1 MKKRT
6 LGLLA
11 AAAGLVLASGSAW
24 SCTVLGIGK
33 NATADGSA
41 MITHNDDSRTANSRL
56 FIIPEADW
64 PEGSK
69 RPIIKDAHGYEGDA
83 QQMDEIDQVPHTYR
97 YFFSRYSFMNEKG
110 VAIGE
115 ATNGVQVTDERSK
128 KVQQI
133 MEKDAV
139 GSADAWVVQDVA
151 LERAKTA
158 REAVSVMGK
167 LVEEVG
173 WYDSGETMPITDGN
187 EVWIMEF
194 YGNKIWAAWRVPDD
208 QVFVAANRARL
219 RHLDLT
225 DKDNVMYCPDLVDYA
240 VKNGFIAKEDVNMK
254 DFSPADVYSPN
265 TELYAM
271 RREWRVFSLIAP
283 ESFKGGPDDLEMPMS
298 FKPDKKL
305 TVDDVFRIT
314 GDWYGGTD
322 YDLSKGPA
330 AGPWGNPLRY
340 ANSSKEN
347 PDATWERSINM
358 MRTCYVHI
366 AQVRGDLPEEVRGI
380 SWYGYGAP
388 DTTYITPLW
397 PIMTE
402 LPALYSIGDR
412 FHDYDSKSGWWTCTR
427 VQELATL
434 HYQDARKDIHAA
446 REPKL
451 NALYL
456 QTRMIQDK
464 AAELI
469 KDGKRDEAINLIT
482 QFACANATDWHERWL
497 ALGDKLMQRYSLGY
511 VNYKTTPYPEWW
523 NKFVGYGSVERK
535 NKSK

>member
-225 DKDNVMYCPDLVDYA
+225 DKDNAGAALLGACKE
-240 VKNGFIAKEDVNMK
+240 VKTPELTEIGSYRGFTMFLSVENFGS
-254 DFSPADVYSPN
+254 DFILTLKGEMSHRTKLGLDARGNLLRIDNTLADIHSRMEGV
-265 TELYAM
+265 
-271 RREWRVFSLIAP
+271 
-283 ESFKGGPDDLEMPMS
+283 
-298 FKPDKKL
+298 
-305 TVDDVFRIT
+305 
-314 GDWYGGTD
+314 
-322 YDLSKGPA
+322 
-330 AGPWGNPLRY
+330 
-340 ANSSKEN
+340 
-347 PDATWERSINM
+347 
-358 MRTCYVHI
+358 
-366 AQVRGDLPEEVRGI
+366 QVRLSNLREQLAAAKKELGKPFPQEAELAAKSARLAELNAQLDMGAQRKPASRERGMVKSSRPSVLEGLKRPAPPRTAEKKHQEEVR
-380 SWYGYGAP
+380 
-388 DTTYITPLW
+388 
-397 PIMTE
+397 
-402 LPALYSIGDR
+402 
-412 FHDYDSKSGWWTCTR
+412 
-427 VQELATL
+427 
-434 HYQDARKDIHAA
+434 
-446 REPKL
+446 
-451 NALYL
+451 
-456 QTRMIQDK
+456 
-464 AAELI
+464 
-469 KDGKRDEAINLIT
+469 
-482 QFACANATDWHERWL
+482 
-497 ALGDKLMQRYSLGY
+497 
-511 VNYKTTPYPEWW
+511 
-523 NKFVGYGSVERK
+523 
-535 NKSK
+535 